1 MICDRAR
8 RLFGACW
15 DDELTQA
22 ERDGLEGHLASCPRC
37 RTEYDEFSRALE
49 LTASLPRI
57 EASAGL
63 VDRVLARSRHAPTAP
78 DLVPVASARWMPVA
92 VAAGGAVL
100 VVALALVGLNL
111 QWRVPASSQPP
122 RLVVNQHPQEPVL
135 VQSSN
140 AVPEERRP
148 VASRGNPEN
157 LFDPDKN
164 VEFILDPVK
173 LHRGRATVNRRRDA
187 EEPQA
192 IITF

>member
-22 ERDGLEGHLASCPRC
+22 ERDGLEGHLASCPPC

-57 EASAGL
+57 EASADF
-63 VDRVLARSRHAPTAP
+63 VDRVLGRSRRATTAP
-78 DLVPVASARWMPVA
+78 DIVREAGSRWVPVA
-92 VAAGGAVL
+92 VAAAGAVL
-100 VVALALVGLNL
+100 VVAALLVGSNL
-111 QWRVPASSQPP
+111 QWRAPASSQAPQIVRVEGP
-122 RLVVNQHPQEPVL
+122 REPRFTPKPNVKPGE
-135 VQSSN
+135 SS
-140 AVPEERRP
+140 PETR
-148 VASRGNPEN
+148 RGNAEN

-164 VEFILDPVK
+164 VEFVLGSAAVSGGRVKRDPEGQ
-173 LHRGRATVNRRRDA
+173 R
-187 EEPQA
+187 P

>member
-37 RTEYDEFSRALE
+37 RTEYDQFSRALE

-57 EASAGL
+57 EASADFM
-63 VDRVLARSRHAPTAP
+63 DRVLARSRRATTAP
-78 DLVPVASARWMPVA
+78 DVVREAGARWVPVA
-92 VAAGGAVL
+92 VAAAGAVL
-100 VVALALVGLNL
+100 VVAVVLVGLNL
-111 QWRVPASSQPP
+111 QWKAPASSQTLQMVVNDGPREP
-122 RLVVNQHPQEPVL
+122 RLAPK
-135 VQSSN
+135 SN
-140 AVPEERRP
+140 VKPGERRP
-148 VASRGNPEN
+148 EASRENPDY

-164 VEFILDPVK
+164 VDFVLGSVAVRDGRVKRDPE
-173 LHRGRATVNRRRDA
+173 GQQ
-187 EEPQA
+187 P

>member
-8 RLFGACW
+8 HLFGACW

-57 EASAGL
+57 EASADL
-63 VDRVLARSRHAPTAP
+63 MDRVLAGARHATTAP
-78 DLVPVASARWMPVA
+78 DIVREAGVRWAPVA
-92 VAAGGAVL
+92 VAAAGAVL
-100 VVALALVGLNL
+100 VVAAVLIGSRLEWKA
-111 QWRVPASSQPP
+111 PASNQTPQMVKIEGPLEPRIVQNPRAIPGKRGPEASQ
-122 RLVVNQHPQEPVL
+122 LN
-135 VQSSN
+135 S
-140 AVPEERRP
+140 
-148 VASRGNPEN
+148 EN

-164 VEFILDPVK
+164 VEFILDPVA
-173 LHRGRATVNRRRDA
+173 LRRGRVKRDP
-187 EEPQA
+187 EGQQA

>member
-57 EASAGL
+57 EASADFM
-63 VDRVLARSRHAPTAP
+63 DRVLARSRRATTAP
-78 DLVPVASARWMPVA
+78 DVVREAGARWVPVAAA
-92 VAAGGAVL
+92 VAAAVL
-100 VVALALVGLNL
+100 VVAVVLVGSRL
-111 QWRVPASSQPP
+111 QWRAPASSQPLQMVVNDGPREP
-122 RLVVNQHPQEPVL
+122 RLAPRPNVK
-135 VQSSN
+135 SG
-140 AVPEERRP
+140 ERRP
-148 VASRGNPEN
+148 QAPRDNPDN

-164 VEFILDPVK
+164 VDFVLGSVAVRDGRVKRDPEGQ
-173 LHRGRATVNRRRDA
+173 H
-187 EEPQA
+187 P

>member
-49 LTASLPRI
+49 LTASLPRA
-57 EASAGL
+57 EASADFM
-63 VDRVLARSRHAPTAP
+63 DRVLARSHRATTAP
-78 DLVPVASARWMPVA
+78 DFVRESGVRWVPVAA
-92 VAAGGAVL
+92 VAAAAGAAL
-100 VVALALVGLNL
+100 VVAVVLLGFNL
-111 QWRVPASSQPP
+111 QWRAPASSQPLQMVTNDGPREP
-122 RLVVNQHPQEPVL
+122 RLAPKPNVK
-135 VQSSN
+135 SG
-140 AVPEERRP
+140 ERRTGAP
-148 VASRGNPEN
+148 RENPDN

-164 VEFILDPVK
+164 VDFVLGSVAVRDGRVKRDPE
-173 LHRGRATVNRRRDA
+173 GQQ
-187 EEPQA
+187 P